1 MAAMFKRN
9 GEANEQKEEEVK
21 MRIWIPFDAHD
32 ERRLLDRPTRACQWI
47 PLLHFSVSHCYSH
60 STSQLPIP
68 TQSTMNRSRAG
79 TPGSTISRGV
89 SPSNTNNDDI
99 FDTST
104 FRNANKKAS
113 KRKADDASSR
123 AGGSNTTKRKR
134 KPDQGSGRAS
144 RPASVFSGR
153 QGSVKGK
160 ATGGRSYAGSVVDG
174 DDGGSSRGFPE
185 DNRDE
190 EEDEEDEDDEEEE
203 VVGADVDEW
212 NLKTPITPE
221 QEAIAARY
229 QETRVHL
236 ER

>member
-1 MAAMFKRN
+1 
-9 GEANEQKEEEVK
+9 
-21 MRIWIPFDAHD
+21 
-32 ERRLLDRPTRACQWI
+32 
-47 PLLHFSVSHCYSH
+47 
-60 STSQLPIP
+60 
-68 TQSTMNRSRAG
+68 MNRSRAG

-104 FRNANKKAS
+104 LRNAGKKAS

-123 AGGSNTTKRKR
+123 AGGSSTTKRKR

-160 ATGGRSYAGSVVDG
+160 TTGGRSYAGSVVDG
-174 DDGGSSRGFPE
+174 DDGTSSRGFPE

-190 EEDEEDEDDEEEE
+190 DEDEEDEDDEEEE

-229 QETRVHL
+229 QETRVQL

>member
-1 MAAMFKRN
+1 M
-9 GEANEQKEEEVK
+9 
-21 MRIWIPFDAHD
+21 D
-32 ERRLLDRPTRACQWI
+32 
-47 PLLHFSVSHCYSH
+47 
-60 STSQLPIP
+60 
-68 TQSTMNRSRAG
+68 RSRAG
-79 TPGSTISRGV
+79 TPGSTISRGA
-89 SPSNTNNDDI
+89 SPSNTHNDDI
-99 FDTST
+99 FDASST
-104 FRNANKKAS
+104 RNANKKAS

-123 AGGSNTTKRKR
+123 AGGSSTTKRKR
-134 KPDQGSGRAS
+134 KDQAGGRAS

-160 ATGGRSYAGSVVDG
+160 GTGGRSYAGSLVDG

-203 VVGADVDEW
+203 EVVGADVDEW

-221 QEAIAARY
+221 QEAIANRY
-229 QETRVHL
+229 QETRVQL

>member
-1 MAAMFKRN
+1 MDMHLPN
-9 GEANEQKEEEVK
+9 
-21 MRIWIPFDAHD
+21 AHD
-32 ERRLLDRPTRACQWI
+32 ERRLLARSLSRALNGFRCFMVNETLTI
-47 PLLHFSVSHCYSH
+47 LHAWV
-60 STSQLPIP
+60 TSAWHPILD
-68 TQSTMNRSRAG
+68 MNRSRAG

-89 SPSNTNNDDI
+89 SPSNTHNDDI
-99 FDTST
+99 FDTSSN
-104 FRNANKKAS
+104 RNANKKAS
-113 KRKADDASSR
+113 KRKADDASSK
-123 AGGSNTTKRKR
+123 AGGSSTTKRKR
-134 KPDQGSGRAS
+134 KEQASGKAS

-160 ATGGRSYAGSVVDG
+160 ATGGRSYAGSFVDG

-221 QEAIAARY
+221 QEAIANRY
-229 QETRVHL
+229 QETRVQL